1 MGLPTA
7 TWMSS
12 HRVSWLFPEKWSKK
26 EVKAVMSFMIL
37 PQKSHIIT
45 VIFYW
50 LLRSD
55 LFKVG
60 GELQKSMS
68 IRKQGFPGGSVVKN
82 PSANAGD
89 VGTIPESGRSS
100 REGNGNPLQYSCLR
114 NPKDRGLW
122 WATVHGGG
130 KRVGHGLVT
139 KQQSKP
145 KNHWGPCWKLANTK
159 MYGRIQTPPFAHLW
173 ANMKLHFFM

>member
-130 KRVGHGLVT
+130 KRTGQKLVT
-139 KQQSKP
+139 KQLQLK
-145 KNHWGPCWKLANTK
+145 
-159 MYGRIQTPPFAHLW
+159 HLCSSSHHLE
-173 ANMKLHFFM
+173 NFLSLDSFLEGILRMDLEVSGLRGVL